1 MNKLLSTSDYLTLP
15 SIFYRESFPTAVVK
29 PKYFI
34 FNKDLAKQL
43 NLNTEYLLSDS
54 GLNLLSGEHMT
65 DLSPIS
71 QSYMGHQFGHLTMLG
86 DGRAILL
93 GELANGYDLQ
103 LKGSGPTAF
112 SRNGDGMAT
121 LGPMLRE
128 YIISE
133 AMHELNIPTT
143 RSLAVI
149 ETGREV
155 RRQNMERG
163 ALLVRIASSHLRVGT
178 FEFASYYGKQDDL
191 RALAD
196 YAINKHYPHLA
207 QAKSPYFSLL
217 KTVIKKQ
224 AELVA
229 KWQLVGFVHGVMNTD
244 NMTISGETIDYGPCA
259 FLDHYKSNQVFS
271 SIDVNG
277 RYAYNEQP
285 NIAGWNLTRFA
296 ETLLPLIDEDK
307 DKAISLAQKEL
318 SKYGNLFDHYWQ
330 KGLLKK
336 IGLHEH
342 TTENIQ
348 LVSELLNI
356 MEIEKR
362 DFTET
367 FRALTL
373 LDTQILKLDDSFAL
387 THWYEKWSKLIAPQ
401 KQMAINDMKQI
412 NPAFIPRNYLVEE
425 AIAEAELTGDKNK
438 LNALLSLIKNPY
450 EYNEKQLAYVF
461 PDDKRDDSYKTYC
474 GT

>member
-15 SIFYRESFPTAVVK
+15 AIFYRESFPTATIK
-29 PKYFI
+29 PKYI
-34 FNKDLAKQL
+34 VFNQELAKQL
-43 NLNTEYLLSDS
+43 NLNTEYLLSDL
-54 GLNLLSGEHMT
+54 GLNLLSGEDMT
-65 DLSPIS
+65 ELSPIS

-93 GELANGYDLQ
+93 GQLANGYDLQ
-103 LKGSGPTAF
+103 LKGGGPTAF
-112 SRNGDGMAT
+112 SRSGDGMAT

-149 ETGREV
+149 ETGRDV
-155 RRQNMERG
+155 RRQKLERG
-163 ALLVRIASSHLRVGT
+163 ALVVRIASSHLRVGT
-178 FEFASYYGKQDDL
+178 FEFASYYGKQGDL

-259 FLDHYKSNQVFS
+259 FLDHYKNNQVFS
-271 SIDVNG
+271 SIDVYG

-285 NIAGWNLTRFA
+285 KIAGWNLTRFA
-296 ETLLPLIDEDK
+296 ETLLSLIDEDQ
-307 DKAISLAQKEL
+307 DEAISLAQKEL
-318 SKYGNLFDHYWQ
+318 SKYRNLFDHYWQ

-336 IGLHEH
+336 IGLPDY

-367 FRALTL
+367 FRSLTL
-373 LDTQILKLDDSFAL
+373 LDTKALKLNDSLAL
-387 THWYEKWSKLIAPQ
+387 TNWYNRWSKLIEPQ
-401 KQMAINDMKQI
+401 KQIAINNMKKN

-425 AIAEAELTGDKNK
+425 AIAEVESTGNQTK
-438 LNALLSLIKNPY
+438 LNTLLSLLKNPY
-450 EYNEKQLAYVF
+450 QYNEKQLAYVF
-461 PDDKRDDSYKTYC
+461 PDDRRDDSYKTYC